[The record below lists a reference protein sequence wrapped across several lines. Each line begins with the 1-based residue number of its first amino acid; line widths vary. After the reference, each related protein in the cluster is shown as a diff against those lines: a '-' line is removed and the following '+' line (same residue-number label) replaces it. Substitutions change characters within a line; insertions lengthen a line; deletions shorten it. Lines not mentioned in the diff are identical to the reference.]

1 MRDTP
6 LARLGPA
13 SLLLASLL
21 LAAGAPSPAS
31 SKPDVQ
37 ASDIEQRVYT
47 LINQE
52 RATKNVPRLQLDAKL
67 SRIARA
73 HSADMVRRKYFSHV
87 DPDGDDPSDRGRR
100 AGFECRRRSGQSVTR
115 GLSENIFQNTAYDR
129 VIFRNGVKSYDW
141 NTAEEIA
148 ASTVRKWMKS
158 RGHRENILELGPT
171 LTGIGV
177 EISPDGKVLVTQVFC

>member
-6 LARLGPA
+6 SAGLPLA

-21 LAAGAPSPAS
+21 LAEGTPSQAS

-37 ASDIEQRVYT
+37 ASDIEQRIYT

-52 RATKNVPRLQLDAKL
+52 RAAKKVPHLQLDAKL

-73 HSADMVRRKYFSHV
+73 HSADMLRRKYFSHV
-87 DPDGDDPSDRGRR
+87 DPDGDDPSDRGRK
-100 AGFECRRRSGQSVTR
+100 AGFECRRRSGQSVTY
-115 GLSENIFQNTAYDR
+115 GLAENIYQNTSYDR
-129 VIFRNGVKSYDW
+129 ATFHNGVASYDW

-148 ASTVRKWMKS
+148 ASTVRGWMKS
-158 RGHRENILELGPT
+158 RGHRENILQLGPT

-177 EISPDGKVLVTQVFC
+177 AISPDGKILVTQIFC